1 MKKICVYCASSEK
14 AADIYKDSA
23 KKLGEVLVK
32 NGFEVI
38 YGGGSTG
45 LMGAVADSVLE
56 NGGKITGVI
65 PEFMMEL
72 EWGHPGVE
80 LIQVK
85 NMHER
90 KNLML
95 ELSDA
100 VIALAGGCGTFE
112 EIIEAITWK
121 RLGLYAGPALFLNTN
136 NYYDHLIA
144 QLNLSVD
151 EKFMGEEHRDLW
163 SVINQPEELM
173 KGLQSHKVI
182 ENPLSKAAVK

>member
-14 AADIYKDSA
+14 AADIYKESA
-23 KKLGEVLVK
+23 RDLGKVLVE

-45 LMGAVADSVLE
+45 LMGAVADSVLLH
-56 NGGKITGVI
+56 NGKITGVI
-65 PEFMMEL
+65 PKFMQEL
-72 EWGHPGVE
+72 EWGHPKVNLIEVE
-80 LIQVK
+80 

-95 ELSDA
+95 EMSDA

-121 RLGLYAGPALFLNTN
+121 RLGLYSGPVLFLNTSG
-136 NYYDHLIA
+136 YYDPLIE
-144 QLNLSVD
+144 QLNRSVD
-151 EKFMGEEHRDLW
+151 ENFMHPEHRNLW
-163 SVINQPEELM
+163 SVINTPDQLLS
-173 KGLQSHKVI
+173 GLNEHKNI